1 MTAELTHHL
10 NLCLAAIRAAEAG
23 PTPEE
28 LALAPLMETWRVL
41 LSPEGAPVLWGK
53 VIDHPRLGTAMI
65 TTSRLVTLSLEQ
77 GHARSLSRW
86 FRLGMPYPTATRR
99 PGALRNQ
106 ATRSLEDFE
115 ASAFTALHDADELSR
130 ILIDFAA
137 RAKALP
143 RAADLEHHRSCT

>member
-10 NLCLAAIRAAEAG
+10 DLCLAAIRAAEAG
-23 PTPEE
+23 PSPEE
-28 LALAPLMETWRVL
+28 LAHAPLMETWRVL
-41 LSPEGAPVLWGK
+41 VSPEGAPVLWGK

-65 TTSRLVTLSLEQ
+65 TTSRLVAFSPER

-86 FRLGMPYPTATRR
+86 FRLGTPYPAATRR
-99 PGALRNQ
+99 PGALRNR

-115 ASAFTALHDADELSR
+115 AHAFTVLQDADRLSR
-130 ILIDFAA
+130 ILSDFAV

-143 RAADLEHHRSCT
+143 RAADLEHHRSRT

>member
-10 NLCLAAIRAAEAG
+10 DLCLAAIRAAEAG
-23 PTPEE
+23 PTSEE

-53 VIDHPRLGTAMI
+53 VIDHPRLGTTMI
-65 TTSRLVTLSLEQ
+65 TTSRLVALSPER

-86 FRLGMPYPTATRR
+86 FRLGTYPAATRR

-115 ASAFTALHDADELSR
+115 ANAFTVLHNADRLSR
-130 ILIDFAA
+130 ILSDFAT
-137 RAKALP
+137 RAKALAP
-143 RAADLEHHRSCT
+143 SNATDREGE